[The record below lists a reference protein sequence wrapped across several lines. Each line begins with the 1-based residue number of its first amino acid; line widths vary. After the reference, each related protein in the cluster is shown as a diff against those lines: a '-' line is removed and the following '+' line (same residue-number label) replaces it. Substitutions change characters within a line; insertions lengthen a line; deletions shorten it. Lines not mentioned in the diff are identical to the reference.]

1 MIDIGSTFTKACSID
16 LLEEKILATVCTPST
31 TNTNVA
37 EGIDKAIQLLNTAVQ
52 RKIDYKI
59 RLASSSAA
67 GGLRIVVVG
76 LVPELTVK
84 AGKLS
89 AYNAG
94 AKIVGTYSYK
104 LNKYEIIEI
113 ENLNPD
119 ILLFVGGT
127 DGGNEETLLWNA
139 NMIAKLEISSPII
152 FGGNKVIAAE
162 VKAILEKNGK
172 NVFLS
177 ENVLSQISKIRT
189 FAVKEIIR
197 KIFIERIIISK
208 GIGTA
213 RRYVDKN
220 IIPTP
225 LAVFNAIKLLSS
237 GTDKVKGIGEL
248 IAIDIGGATTDVYS
262 SASGNPT
269 LEGTTLKGLPLPYD
283 MRTVEGDLG
292 LRINATTTIREAEIN
307 NVEKSCKIEN
317 IDLTPIV
324 EKFSNNITLKPNTD
338 MEKIVDLELASYA
351 IQIALKRHVGNL
363 EKQYTPMGEINVQY
377 GKDLTNIKTV
387 LCTGGLFSH
396 TNEGELLEMLN
407 RAISNNYK
415 PFCLTPKSPN
425 YFIDD
430 DYILYGIGLLSI
442 KYPDKAL
449 RILKRKLKQINYS
462 ALKNSD
468 IRVR

>member
-1 MIDIGSTFTKACSID
+1 MEAALLIDIGSTFTKACSID
-16 LLEEKILATVCTPST
+16 LLEEKVLATVCTPST
-31 TNTNVA
+31 TSTNVS
-37 EGIDKAIQLLNTAVQ
+37 EGIDRAIQLINRVIQ

-67 GGLRIVVVG
+67 GGLRMVVVG

-104 LNKYEIIEI
+104 LNKYEINEI
-113 ENLNPD
+113 DKLNPD

-139 NMIAKLEISSPII
+139 DMIAQLEINAPII
-152 FGGNKVIAAE
+152 FGGNKVVAVE
-162 VKAILEKNGK
+162 VKSILEKTGK
-172 NVFLS
+172 KVFLAK
-177 ENVLSQISKIRT
+177 NVLSKIGKISA
-189 FAVKEIIR
+189 FAVKEMIR
-197 KIFIERIIISK
+197 NIFIERIIISK
-208 GIGTA
+208 GIDKA
-213 RRYVDKN
+213 RRYVDKD

-225 LAVFNAIKLLSS
+225 LAVFNAVKLLSS
-237 GTDKVKGIGEL
+237 GTDNVKGIGEL
-248 IAIDIGGATTDVYS
+248 IAIDVGGATTDVYS

-292 LRINATTTIREAEIN
+292 LRINAITTIKEAN
-307 NVEKSCKIEN
+307 LNKVVKSSKIEK
-317 IDLTPIV
+317 IDLTQAV
-324 EKFSNNITLKPNTD
+324 EKISKDITLQPKTNI
-338 MEKIVDLELASYA
+338 EKVVDLEIASYA
-351 IQIALKRHVGNL
+351 IQLALNRHVGDL
-363 EKQYTPMGEINVQY
+363 EKQYTPAGEINIQY

-396 TNEGELLEMLN
+396 TNERDLLEMLN
-407 RAISNNYK
+407 RSISSK
-415 PFCLTPKSPN
+415 DDPFCLKPTRPK
-425 YFIDD
+425 FIIDNE
-430 DYILYGIGLLSI
+430 YILFGMGLLSL

-449 RILKRKLKQINYS
+449 RILKNKLKSIH
-462 ALKNSD
+462 
-468 IRVR
+468 

>member
-1 MIDIGSTFTKACSID
+1 MEAALLIDIGSTFTKACSID
-16 LLEEKILATVCTPST
+16 LLEEKVLATVCTPST
-31 TNTNVA
+31 TSTNVS
-37 EGIDKAIQLLNTAVQ
+37 EGIDRAIQLINRVIQ

-67 GGLRIVVVG
+67 GGLRMVVVG

-104 LNKYEIIEI
+104 LNKYEINEI
-113 ENLNPD
+113 DKLNPD

-139 NMIAKLEISSPII
+139 DMIAQLEMNAPII
-152 FGGNKVIAAE
+152 FGGNKVVAVE
-162 VKAILEKNGK
+162 VKSILEKTGK
-172 NVFLS
+172 KVFLAK
-177 ENVLSQISKIRT
+177 NVLSKIGKISA
-189 FAVKEIIR
+189 FAVKEMIR
-197 KIFIERIIISK
+197 NIFIERIIISK
-208 GIGTA
+208 GIDKA
-213 RRYVDKN
+213 RRYVDKD

-225 LAVFNAIKLLSS
+225 LAVFNAVKLLSS
-237 GTDKVKGIGEL
+237 GTDNVKGIGEL
-248 IAIDIGGATTDVYS
+248 IAIDVGGATTDVYS

-292 LRINATTTIREAEIN
+292 LRINAITTIKEAN
-307 NVEKSCKIEN
+307 LNKVVKSSKIEK
-317 IDLTPIV
+317 IDLTQAV
-324 EKFSNNITLKPNTD
+324 EKISKDITLQPKTNI
-338 MEKIVDLELASYA
+338 EKVVDLEIASYA
-351 IQIALKRHVGNL
+351 IQLALNRHVGDL
-363 EKQYTPMGEINVQY
+363 EKQYTPAGEINIQY

-396 TNEGELLEMLN
+396 TNERDLLEMLN
-407 RAISNNYK
+407 RSISSKDDPYCLK
-415 PFCLTPKSPN
+415 PTRPKF
-425 YFIDD
+425 FIDNE
-430 DYILYGIGLLSI
+430 YILFGMGLLSL

-449 RILKRKLKQINYS
+449 RILKNKLKSIH
-462 ALKNSD
+462 
-468 IRVR
+468 

>member
-1 MIDIGSTFTKACSID
+1 MIDIGSTFTKACSVD
-16 LLEEKILATVCTPST
+16 LLDEKILATVCTPST
-31 TNTNVA
+31 TNTNVSV
-37 EGIDKAIQLLNTAVQ
+37 GINKALQLLDTVVEK
-52 RKIDYKI
+52 KIDYKI
-59 RLASSSAA
+59 RLATSSAA
-67 GGLRIVVVG
+67 GGLRIAVVG

-113 ENLNPD
+113 AKLNPD

-139 NMIAKLEISSPII
+139 SMIAQLEINAPII
-152 FGGNKVIAAE
+152 FGGNKVIAVE

-172 NVFLS
+172 NVFLA
-177 ENVLSQISKIRT
+177 ENVLSQIGKISI
-189 FAVKEIIR
+189 FAVKEVIR
-197 KIFIERIIISK
+197 KIFIERIIITK
-208 GIGTA
+208 GIDKA
-213 RRYVDKN
+213 RRYVDKD

-237 GTDKVKGIGEL
+237 GTDNVKGIGEL

-292 LRINATTTIREAEIN
+292 LRINATTTIKEANIN
-307 NVEKSCKIEN
+307 NVEKNRKIEN
-317 IDLTPIV
+317 IDITPIV
-324 EKFSNNITLKPNTD
+324 EKFSNNITLKPKTD
-338 MEKIVDLELASYA
+338 IEKIVDLEIASYA
-351 IQIALKRHVGNL
+351 IQIALKRHVGYL
-363 EKQYTPMGEINVQY
+363 EKQYTPVGEINIQY

-396 TNEGELLEMLN
+396 TNERELLEMLN
-407 RAISNNYK
+407 RSISYK
-415 PFCLTPKSPN
+415 YEPFCLKPKCPN
-425 YFIDD
+425 YFIDSE
-430 DYILYGIGLLSI
+430 YILYGMGLLST

-449 RILKRKLKQINYS
+449 RILKRKLKQIY
-462 ALKNSD
+462 
-468 IRVR
+468 

>member
-1 MIDIGSTFTKACSID
+1 MIDIGSTFTKACAID
-16 LLEEKILATVCTPST
+16 FLEEKILATVCTPST
-31 TNTNVA
+31 TNTNVSV
-37 EGIDKAIQLLNTAVQ
+37 GIEKAIQLVNTVVQ

-76 LVPELTVK
+76 LVPELTVT

-139 NMIAKLEISSPII
+139 GMIAKLEINTPII

-172 NVFLS
+172 TVFLS
-177 ENVLSQISKIRT
+177 ENVLSQIGKIST
-189 FAVKEIIR
+189 VAVKEIIR

-208 GIGTA
+208 GIGKA
-213 RRYVDKN
+213 RHYVDKD

-237 GTDKVKGIGEL
+237 GTDNGKGVGEL
-248 IAIDIGGATTDVYS
+248 IAVDIGGATTDVYS
-262 SASGNPT
+262 SASGNST
-269 LEGTTLKGLPLPYD
+269 LDGTTLKGLALPYD

-292 LRINATTTIREAEIN
+292 LRINATTTIKEANLN
-307 NVEKSCKIEN
+307 NIQKSRILEN

-324 EKFSNNITLKPNTD
+324 EKFSNNITTKPETD
-338 MEKIVDLELASYA
+338 IEKIVDLEIASYA
-351 IQIALKRHVGNL
+351 IQIALKRHVGYL
-363 EKQYTPMGEINVQY
+363 EKQYTPLGEINIQY

-396 TNEGELLEMLN
+396 TNERELFEMLN
-407 RAISNNYK
+407 RSISDKYE
-415 PFCLTPKSPN
+415 PFCLKPKDPD
-425 YFIDD
+425 YFIDNQ
-430 DYILYGIGLLSI
+430 YILYAMGLLSI

-449 RILKRKLKQINYS
+449 RILKRKLKKIQE
-462 ALKNSD
+462 
-468 IRVR
+468 

>member
-1 MIDIGSTFTKACSID
+1 MEAALMIDIGSTFTKACSID

-119 ILLFVGGT
+119 TLLFVGGT

-139 NMIAKLEISSPII
+139 NKIAKLEINSPII

-162 VKAILEKNGK
+162 VKEILEKNGK
-172 NVFLS
+172 NAFLS
-177 ENVLSQISKIRT
+177 ENVLSQISKIST
-189 FAVKEIIR
+189 VAVKEIIR
-197 KIFIERIIISK
+197 KIFIEKIIISK
-208 GIGTA
+208 GIAKA
-213 RRYVDKN
+213 RRYVDKD

-225 LAVFNAIKLLSS
+225 LAVFNAVKLLSS
-237 GTDKVKGIGEL
+237 GTYNVTGIGEL
-248 IAIDIGGATTDVYS
+248 MAIDIGGATTDVYS

-269 LEGTTLKGLPLPYD
+269 LEGTTLKGLALPYA

-292 LRINATTTIREAEIN
+292 LRINATTTIKEANIN
-307 NVEKSCKIEN
+307 NVEKSRRIEN
-317 IDLTPIV
+317 IDLTPII
-324 EKFSNNITLKPNTD
+324 EKFTNTITLTPKTD
-338 MEKIVDLELASYA
+338 IEKIVDLEMASYA
-351 IQIALKRHVGNL
+351 IQIALKRHVGYL
-363 EKQYTPMGEINVQY
+363 EKQYTPIGEINIQY

-396 TNEGELLEMLN
+396 TSDRELVEMLN
-407 RAISNNYK
+407 RSISHKYE
-415 PFCLTPKSPN
+415 PFCLKPKCPN
-425 YFIDD
+425 YFIDNE
-430 DYILYGIGLLSI
+430 YILYAMGLLSI

-449 RILKRKLKQINYS
+449 GILKRKLKQIH
-462 ALKNSD
+462 
-468 IRVR
+468 

>member
-16 LLEEKILATVCTPST
+16 LLEEKILATACTPST
-31 TNTNVA
+31 TNTNVT
-37 EGIDKAIQLLNTAVQ
+37 EGIDKAIQLLNTIVQ
-52 RKIDYKI
+52 RKVDYKI

-94 AKIVGTYSYK
+94 AKIVGSYSYK

-113 ENLNPD
+113 EKVNPD

-139 NMIAKLEISSPII
+139 NRIAQLEINAPII
-152 FGGNKVIAAE
+152 FGGNKVIADE
-162 VKAILEKNGK
+162 VKAILETNGK

-177 ENVLSQISKIRT
+177 ENVLSQIGKISP
-189 FAVKEIIR
+189 FAVKEMII

-208 GIGTA
+208 GIDQA
-213 RRYVDKN
+213 RRYVDEE

-237 GTDKVKGIGEL
+237 GTGSVKGIGEL

-292 LRINATTTIREAEIN
+292 LRINATTTIKEANIN
-307 NVEKSCKIEN
+307 KVIKSRKIEN
-317 IDLTPIV
+317 IDITPIV
-324 EKFSNNITLKPNTD
+324 EKLSNNITIKPKTNI
-338 MEKIVDLELASYA
+338 EKIIDLEIASYA
-351 IQIALKRHVGNL
+351 IQIALKRHVGYF
-363 EKQYTPMGEINVQY
+363 EKQYTPVGEINIQY
-377 GKDLTNIKTV
+377 GKDLTNITTV

-396 TNEGELLEMLN
+396 TNERELLEMLN
-407 RAISNNYK
+407 RSINYK
-415 PFCLTPKSPN
+415 YEPFCLKPKCPN
-425 YFIDD
+425 YFIDNE
-430 DYILYGIGLLSI
+430 YILYGMGLLST

-449 RILKRKLKQINYS
+449 RILKRKLKQIH
-462 ALKNSD
+462 
-468 IRVR
+468 

>member
-1 MIDIGSTFTKACSID
+1 MEAALMRDIGSTFTKACSID

-31 TNTNVA
+31 TNTNVS
-37 EGIDKAIQLLNTAVQ
+37 EGIDKAIQLLNTVVQ

-59 RLASSSAA
+59 RFASSSAA

-94 AKIVGTYSYK
+94 AKIVGIYSYK

-139 NMIAKLEISSPII
+139 SMIAQLEINAPII
-152 FGGNKVIAAE
+152 FGGNKVIAVE

-177 ENVLSQISKIRT
+177 ENVLSQISKIST

-208 GIGTA
+208 GIGKA
-213 RRYVDKN
+213 RRYVDKD

-237 GTDKVKGIGEL
+237 GTDNVKGIGEL

-292 LRINATTTIREAEIN
+292 LRINATTTIKEANIN
-307 NVEKSCKIEN
+307 NVEKNRKIEN

-324 EKFSNNITLKPNTD
+324 EKFSNNITLKPKTD
-338 MEKIVDLELASYA
+338 IEKIVDLEIASYA
-351 IQIALKRHVGNL
+351 IQIALKRHVGYL
-363 EKQYTPMGEINVQY
+363 EKQYTPVGEINIQY

-396 TNEGELLEMLN
+396 TNERELLEMLN
-407 RAISNNYK
+407 RSISYK
-415 PFCLTPKSPN
+415 YEPYCLKPKCPN
-425 YFIDD
+425 YFIDNE
-430 DYILYGIGLLSI
+430 YILYGMGLLSI

-449 RILKRKLKQINYS
+449 RILKRKLKKIH
-462 ALKNSD
+462 
-468 IRVR
+468 